1 MDTEKKIQDEIDQT
15 MQSIEGIKRAGVN
28 PYVFNKIMSRLN
40 EKEEPSIFAFKGFK
54 LAFAMVTLFIIVNL
68 VTIFLIQKDSTQ
80 SVYTREQMIDNITY
94 EYFLKTPYY
103 NY

>member
-15 MQSIEGIKRAGVN
+15 IQSIEGIKRAGVN

>member
-28 PYVFNKIMSRLN
+28 PYVFNKVMSRLN
-40 EKEEPSIFAFKGFK
+40 EKEETSIFTFKGFK

>member
-15 MQSIEGIKRAGVN
+15 MQSIEGFKRVGVN
-28 PYVFNKIMSRLN
+28 PYVFNKVMSRLN

-54 LAFAMVTLFIIVNL
+54 LAFALITLFIIVNL
-68 VTIFLIQKDSTQ
+68 VVIFLIQKDSTQ

-103 NY
+103 SY